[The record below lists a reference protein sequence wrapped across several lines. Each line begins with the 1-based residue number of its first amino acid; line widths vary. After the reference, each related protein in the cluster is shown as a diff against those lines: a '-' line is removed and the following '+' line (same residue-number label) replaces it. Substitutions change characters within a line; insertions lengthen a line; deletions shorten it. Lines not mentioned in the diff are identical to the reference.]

1 MTKEELKVKVDK
13 QQSIINDANSAQ
25 IGSSGYSAQ
34 IGSSG
39 NSAQIDSTGEDSI
52 IMCAGSGS
60 RAKAK
65 LGSWI
70 TLAEWK
76 WNDKKN
82 RNVPICVKT
91 EYVDGNNIK
100 ADTWYQL
107 KNGEFVE
114 VTE

>member
-1 MTKEELKVKVDK
+1 
-13 QQSIINDANSAQ
+13 
-25 IGSSGYSAQ
+25 
-34 IGSSG
+34 
-39 NSAQIDSTGEDSI
+39 
-52 IMCAGSGS
+52 MCAGSGS

-76 WNDKKN
+76 WNDEKN

-107 KNGEFVE
+107 RNGKFVE
-114 VTE
+114 VNE